1 MKATLE
7 EKTRVQEEVTVGL
20 GLCSTCSNMG
30 ECTFPR
36 NASNSIM
43 HCDEFSGYAM
53 KGLVLTDRDLMPT
66 KKTKAT
72 VAAKPL
78 STKFKGLCMN
88 CDHNEDCTYP
98 KSESGV
104 WHCEEYR

>member
-7 EKTRVQEEVTVGL
+7 EKTRVKEEVKVGL
-20 GLCSTCSNMG
+20 GLCSTCSSMS

-36 NASNSIM
+36 SSSSPVM
-43 HCDEFSGYAM
+43 HCDEFSGYEM
-53 KGLVLTDRDLMPT
+53 KGLVLTEQDLMPA
-66 KKTKAT
+66 KKTKET
-72 VAAKPL
+72 AAIKPI
-78 STKFKGLCMN
+78 SSEFKGLCMN